1 MKKSELKKLIK
12 KILKEDID
20 PRMTGYGMR
29 DFRKSG
35 ETSDP
40 FKLYNPSGEDV
51 QSMKGLS
58 KFLKNALE
66 IIEDSN
72 FDFKSMYYDRN
83 KELLEKAIN
92 ILEIIE
98 EELKERTEEM
108 GTMSDEE
115 ADELIRM
122 GDIYER
128 KNK

>member
-58 KFLKNALE
+58 KFLKNTLE
-66 IIEDSN
+66 IIENSN

>member
-72 FDFKSMYYDRN
+72 FDFKSIVVLDCSISIY
-83 KELLEKAIN
+83 LSIN
-92 ILEIIE
+92 DSIEFILSSTYIVDPHGSKTCNIFK
-98 EELKERTEEM
+98 LQ
-108 GTMSDEE
+108 
-115 ADELIRM
+115 
-122 GDIYER
+122 
-128 KNK
+128 

>member
-72 FDFKSMYYDRN
+72 FDFKSMYYDRK

>member
-83 KELLEKAIN
+83 KELLEKAVD
-92 ILEIIE
+92 ILGIIE

>member
-98 EELKERTEEM
+98 EELNERTEEM